1 MTRSS
6 DWQSH
11 MSENLVL
18 TCKGENRV
26 TLETLPLQQLRD
38 GEILV
43 QLRACGICG
52 TDIAKVYDPY
62 FKKPVQLGHEL
73 VATVVESK
81 AERFKISD
89 RVAIAH
95 HAPDYNSHYTK
106 RGSAPMDPLFKS
118 SNIDPGGF
126 AHFIRVPALLVE
138 NTVIPIP
145 HHVPDERAV
154 FMEPLA
160 CCLRALDRVSLV
172 EGDTALIV
180 GAGAV
185 GILFLPLLRDL
196 KVKPLVLDMR
206 EERLTLANAWGA
218 ADSGMANKIDATKFA
233 KRHTEGRGV
242 DIVILSVFTK
252 HTIATAMLAVRDGG
266 TILIFGSKPENEI
279 IIDWWDI
286 WRREINLITSYSA
299 TPDLMQSAMD
309 LLARDDYALET
320 LISHKVPLQDAQR
333 AFDLVHEGK
342 ASKAIITL

>member
-1 MTRSS
+1 MN
-6 DWQSH
+6 
-11 MSENLVL
+11 ENLVL
-18 TCKGENRV
+18 TSRVDNRV
-26 TLETLPLQQLRD
+26 TLETHPLPLIFD

-81 AERFKISD
+81 SERFKIAD

-106 RGSAPMDPLFKS
+106 RGSAPMDPQFKR
-118 SNIDPGGF
+118 SNIDPAGF
-126 AHFIRVPALLVE
+126 AQFIRVPELLVS
-138 NTVIPIP
+138 NTVIAIP
-145 HHVPDERAV
+145 SHVPDQRAV

-160 CCLRALDRVSLV
+160 CCLRALDRVSLL

-196 KVKPLVLDMR
+196 KVKSLVLDMR
-206 EERLTLANAWGA
+206 EERLTLATAWGA
-218 ADSGMANKIDATKFA
+218 AESCIASKIDPTEFA
-233 KRHTEGRGV
+233 KRHTAGRGV

-252 HTIATAMLAVRDGG
+252 HTIVTAMQTVRDGG
-266 TILIFGSKPENEI
+266 TILIFGSKPHNEI
-279 IIDWWDI
+279 TIDWWDI

-299 TPDLMQSAMD
+299 TPDLMQRAMK
-309 LLARDDYALET
+309 LLAREDYALES
-320 LISHKVPLQDAQR
+320 LISHHLPLHDAQQ
-333 AFDLVHEGK
+333 AFDLVHEVK
-342 ASKAIITL
+342 ASKAIITF

>member
-1 MTRSS
+1 
-6 DWQSH
+6 
-11 MSENLVL
+11 MSENRVL
-18 TCKGENRV
+18 TCKIDNRV
-26 TLETLPLQQLRD
+26 TLESRTKPHLRD

-43 QLRACGICG
+43 RLRACGICG

-62 FKKPVQLGHEL
+62 FVKPVQLGHEL

-81 AERFKISD
+81 TEQFKMND

-95 HAPDYNSHYTK
+95 HAPNYNSHYTK
-106 RGSAPMDPLFKS
+106 RGSAPMDPQFKR
-118 SNIDPGGF
+118 SNIDPAGF
-126 AHFIRVPALLVE
+126 AEFIRIPELLTR
-138 NTVIPIP
+138 NTVILIP
-145 HHVPDERAV
+145 DHVPDSRAV

-160 CCLRALDRVSLV
+160 CCLRAIDRVSLL

-196 KVKPLVLDMR
+196 KVKSLVLDMR
-206 EERLTLANAWGA
+206 EERLTLSNAWGA
-218 ADSGMANKIDATKFA
+218 AESCIANKIDTAEFA

-252 HTIATAMLAVRDGG
+252 HTIATAMQTVRDGG
-266 TILIFGSKPENEI
+266 TILVFGSKPENEI
-279 IIDWWDI
+279 PVDWWDI

-299 TPDLMQSAMD
+299 TPDLMPRAMD
-309 LLARDDYALET
+309 LLSREDYALET
-320 LISHKVPLQDAQR
+320 LISHQFPLPEAQQ

>member
-1 MTRSS
+1 MG
-6 DWQSH
+6 
-11 MSENLVL
+11 ENLVL
-18 TCKGENRV
+18 TCKVDNHV
-26 TLETLPLQQLRD
+26 TLETRPLPLLRD

-73 VATVVESK
+73 VATVLESRDK
-81 AERFKISD
+81 RFKIAD

-106 RGSAPMDPLFKS
+106 RGSAPMDPLFKR
-118 SNIDPGGF
+118 SNIDPAGF
-126 AHFIRVPALLVE
+126 AQFIRVPELLVQKS
-138 NTVIPIP
+138 VVRIPA
-145 HHVPDERAV
+145 HVPDLRAV

-160 CCLRALDRVSLV
+160 CCLRALDRVSLL

-196 KVKPLVLDMR
+196 KVKSLVLDMR
-206 EERLTLANAWGA
+206 EERLTLATAWGA
-218 ADSGMANKIDATKFA
+218 AESCIASKIDVTEFSR
-233 KRHTEGRGV
+233 RHTEGRGV

-252 HTIATAMLAVRDGG
+252 HTIATAMQTVRDGG

-279 IIDWWDI
+279 TIDWWEV

-299 TPDLMQSAMD
+299 TPDLMHRAMD
-309 LLARDDYALET
+309 LLARQDYALET
-320 LISHKVPLQDAQR
+320 LISHQVPLQDAQQ
-333 AFDLVHEGK
+333 AFDLVHEGR